1 MMKILHLITD
11 LDTGGAET
19 MLLRLLSRLDREA
32 FEIEVGSL
40 TSVGPIGKRIEALGI
55 PVWAL
60 GMRRGIPGPGA
71 LYRFYRRLQ
80 DHPPELIQTWMYHAD
95 LLGALGS
102 PGRIPLVWGVHNTVL
117 EPGASKRL
125 TRWTARMCARLSKSK
140 PTRIVC
146 CSEASRRVHAALGY
160 DNSKMI
166 VIPNGFDLERFR
178 PAPEARMVL
187 RRELGL
193 ERDSLLIGLAA
204 RFDPVK
210 GHRDFIEAASLFR
223 KRSDLDVHFALCGK
237 DIGWSNPELSS
248 WIEAAGLKSR
258 VHLLGPR
265 EDMPRFFAALDL
277 SVSSSTSEAFP
288 LAIGEAMAC
297 GIPCAVTNAGDSA
310 IVVGDT
316 GRVVPPSDPQAMA
329 NAWRGLLELPPEER
343 MNRGLAARARI
354 AERYE
359 LGHIVARY
367 SELYSEIVG
376 MRGTV

>member
-1 MMKILHLITD
+1 MMNILHLITD

-19 MLLRLLSRLDREA
+19 MLLRLLSRIDREA
-32 FEIEVGSL
+32 FQVEVGSL
-40 TSVGPIGKRIEALGI
+40 TSVGPIGKQIEALGI

-60 GMRRGIPGPGA
+60 GMKRGIPGPGA

-102 PGRIPLVWGVHNTVL
+102 PGSIPLVWGVHNTVL

-125 TRWTARMCARLSKSK
+125 TRWTARMCARLSKRK
-140 PTRIVC
+140 PARIVC
-146 CSEASRRVHAALGY
+146 CSEASRRVHSALGY
-160 DNSKMI
+160 DHSKMI

-178 PAPEARMVL
+178 PDPETRLAL
-187 RRELGL
+187 RQELGL

-210 GHRDFIEAASLFR
+210 GYRDFIEAASLFR
-223 KRSDLDVHFALCGK
+223 KSSDLDVHFVLCGK
-237 DIGWSNPELSS
+237 NVEWSNRELSS
-248 WIEAAGLKSR
+248 WIEKAGLEER
-258 VHLLGPR
+258 FHLLGPR

-277 SVSSSTSEAFP
+277 SASSSTSEAFP
-288 LAIGEAMAC
+288 LAIGEAMAS

-310 IVVGDT
+310 LIVGDT
-316 GRVVPPSDPQAMA
+316 GRVVPAGDPQAMA
-329 NAWRGLLELPPEER
+329 NAWRGLLELPPEQR
-343 MNRGLAARARI
+343 VQRGLAARARI

-367 SELYSEIVG
+367 SELYREIL
-376 MRGTV
+376 RNSA

>member
-19 MLLRLLSRLDREA
+19 MLLRLLSRIDREA

-40 TSVGPIGKRIEALGI
+40 TSVGSIGKQIETLGI
-55 PVWAL
+55 PVWSL

-80 DHPPELIQTWMYHAD
+80 DHSPELIQTWMYHAD
-95 LLGALGS
+95 LLGALGA
-102 PGRIPLVWGVHNTVL
+102 PAHIPLVWGVHNTVL
-117 EPGASKRL
+117 ELGASKRL

-140 PTRIVC
+140 PARIVC

-160 DNSKMI
+160 DNSKML

-178 PAPEARMVL
+178 PDPDARYAL
-187 RRELGL
+187 RQELGL

-210 GHRDFIEAASLFR
+210 GHRDFIQAASFFR
-223 KRSDLDVHFALCGK
+223 KSSDLDVHFALCGK
-237 DIGWSNPELSS
+237 DVDWSNRELAD
-248 WIEAAGLKSR
+248 WIETAGLKQR
-258 VHLLGPR
+258 FHLLGPR

-288 LAIGEAMAC
+288 LAVGEAMAC
-297 GIPCAVTNAGDSA
+297 GIPCAVTNVGDSA
-310 IVVGDT
+310 LIVGDT
-316 GRVVPPSDPQAMA
+316 GRVVPSSDAQAMA
-329 NAWRGLLELPPEER
+329 NAWRGLLELPAEER
-343 MNRGLAARARI
+343 MKRGLAARARI

-359 LGHIVARY
+359 LGHITARY
-367 SELYSEIVG
+367 LELYREIVANSA
-376 MRGTV
+376 